1 MKKLLI
7 MFAAAMMLLGG
18 QSANAA
24 ISLTYVGD
32 YNNNNKLVDGNRN
45 QKWEGNAGNDMWCI
59 FKTSVP
65 IKATSY
71 TLTTGGDNATHGG
84 RNWKNWTVFGGN
96 FANDNAAKAAARST
110 EGGWVALDIREND
123 DILQDQ
129 NTTDF
134 DFTMTNP
141 DSEHF
146 YTYYLV
152 KVTANKGANWMQM
165 GEFAFKN
172 YIVDTSAYDGVIA
185 SAKSFNTSNADAA
198 LQTEYANLIGTLD
211 DLKAAAAISSDFN
224 DLDAALANV
233 NTLQGYINSY
243 ASANYA
249 ILSTIGETWSD
260 GAAANLLDGK
270 KNTKWGGNFTSGNIV
285 WRLKAGII
293 PLYYQLTSGADTGNN
308 TGRNWKSWAIYGGN
322 FSSVLD
328 ATADATTGWVELY
341 STEDGGMTT
350 ESSVTQD
357 FDFNGTI
364 TDSYQY
370 FMVVLRA
377 NASGDKSQMA
387 DLNIIDG
394 TTFQNNKNAA
404 LQALQDF
411 QTKYDYSEATDA
423 LKSTFNSA
431 VDAVSNST
439 YKNLDANVTA
449 AWAAEKAMADYLAS
463 DEKFGAE
470 SVNISSGLDADV
482 FTRNIPAVGDVDI
495 IEGFDNNQTGFYT
508 KTVTNTSNG
517 TTQTTNYGVPD
528 NGILQTSNGH
538 TYAFDYDNNNAVF
551 IKKGQTK
558 TLTIDGERQSKS
570 WRFYF
575 LGTASN
581 GPADMTATFNYK
593 DGTTSTA
600 EFQIYNWDTN
610 NEVTRA
616 VTVYQTGRVY
626 WGDLADGNNN
636 FRFYEIPA
644 FVDQNKVITSIS
656 LYNSGVSNG
665 NSKAMVFGFCIVGK
679 DDSAEMF
686 YMGSDGYATYVP
698 AVKDID
704 MSNFN
709 EDDLAAYT
717 VKVQSGYAK
726 LTKVTQIPQGSA
738 VVMKGSAGSY
748 KLPYTTDADALTDN
762 DLKASDG
769 SVKGDGSTIYALAKK
784 ANGVGFYPVG
794 NDVTI
799 PEGKAYLEVATNT
812 GGGGVKAFYGFEED
826 DATGI
831 SLMEDGISKMEDGAI
846 YNVAGQR
853 ISKMQRGINIVNG
866 KKIAVK

>member
-7 MFAAAMMLLGG
+7 IFAAAMMLLGV
-18 QSANAA
+18 QNANAA
-24 ISLTYVGD
+24 VSLTYVGD
-32 YNNNNKLVDGNRN
+32 YKNNKNLVDGNKG
-45 QKWEGNAGNDMWCI
+45 QKWEGATSDDMWCI
-59 FKTSVP
+59 FKTSLP

-71 TLTTGGDNATHGG
+71 TLTTGADCNPYTG

-96 FANDNAAKAAARST
+96 FADDNAAKAAARST
-110 EGGWVALDIREND
+110 EGGWVALDVREND

-134 DFTMTNP
+134 DFTMNNP
-141 DSEHF
+141 DTQNY

-152 KVTANKGANWMQM
+152 KVTATKDAPWMQM
-165 GEFAFKN
+165 GEFAFKD
-172 YIVDTSAYDGVIA
+172 YTVDTSAYDAVI
-185 SAKSFNTSNADAA
+185 SNAKNFNTSAADAA
-198 LQTEYANLIGTLD
+198 LQTEYAALVGTLD
-211 DLKAAAAISSDFN
+211 DLKAAASASGDFET
-224 DLDAALANV
+224 LDAAIANV
-233 NTLQGYINSY
+233 NKLQGYINSY

-249 ILSTIGETWSD
+249 VLSTVGETWGD
-260 GAAANLLDGK
+260 GVAENLLDGNK
-270 KNTKWGGNFTSGNIV
+270 GTKWGGNFSSGNVV
-285 WRLKAGII
+285 WRLKAGIV
-293 PLYYQLTSGADTGNN
+293 PLYYQLTAAGDTGNN
-308 TGRNWKSWAIYGGN
+308 TYRNWKSWAIYGGN
-322 FSSVLD
+322 FSRALD

-350 ESSVTQD
+350 QNGVTQD

-370 FMVVLRA
+370 FKVVLISTTEPNRGQA
-377 NASGDKSQMA
+377 QMA
-387 DLNIIDG
+387 DLNIIDE
-394 TTFQNNKNAA
+394 TEFNNMKAA
-404 LQALQDF
+404 ELEKLNF
-411 QTKYDYSEATDA
+411 DYSEVTDE
-423 LKSTFNSA
+423 LKTPFEAA
-431 VDAVSNST
+431 VEEVRNAT
-439 YKNLDANVTA
+439 YKTLKEKVAA
-449 AWAAEKAMADYLAS
+449 AWEAEKPMADYLAS
-463 DEKFGAE
+463 DEKFGTE
-470 SVNISSGLDADV
+470 SVSISSGLDADV

-495 IEGFDNNQTGFYT
+495 IEGFDSNTTGFYT
-508 KTVTNTSNG
+508 KTVTNTADG
-517 TTQTTNYGVPD
+517 TTQTTTYGVPD

-538 TYAFDYDNNNAVF
+538 TYAFDYDNYNAVF

-610 NEVTRA
+610 NDVTNA
-616 VTVYQTGRVY
+616 ATVYRTGRVY
-626 WGDLADGNNN
+626 WGGLADDNNN

-644 FVDQNKVITSIS
+644 FVDQNKVIKSIS

-679 DDSAEMF
+679 DDTAEMF
-686 YMGSDGYATYVP
+686 YMGGDGYATYVP
-698 AVKDID
+698 AVKNID

-709 EDDLAAYT
+709 EEDLAAYT

-748 KLPYTTDADALTDN
+748 KLPYTTDAVALTDN

-769 SVKGDGSTIYALAKK
+769 TVTGGEGIYALAKK
-784 ANGVGFYPVG
+784 TNGVGFYPVAET
-794 NDVTI
+794 VTI
-799 PEGKAYLEVATNT
+799 PEGKAYLIVSGGEV
-812 GGGGVKAFYGFEED
+812 KPFYGFEED

-831 SLMEDGISKMEDGAI
+831 SLTPALSSREGEIF
-846 YNVAGQR
+846 NLAGQR
-853 ISKMQRGINIVNG
+853 MSKAQKGINIING
-866 KKIAVK
+866 KKILK

>member
-1 MKKLLI
+1 MKKPLI

-18 QSANAA
+18 QSANAIVYTA
-24 ISLTYVGD
+24 LSGS
-32 YNNNNKLVDGNRN
+32 N
-45 QKWEGNAGNDMWCI
+45 WNAGEGPAKLFDGTTDTKWGTSDDDPYVV
-59 FKTSVP
+59 FKTSKP
-65 IKATSY
+65 IKPTAY
-71 TLTTGGDNATHGG
+71 ELVIANDTHSNTG
-84 RNWKNWTVFGGN
+84 RNWKNWKIYAGN
-96 FANDNAAKAAARST
+96 FASEADAVRNAS
-110 EGGWVALDIREND
+110 GWVMIDSKENQTLPTEQFATQSLSLSETVGDFYSYFRIEIEALAGSWSDYCQMDGFTFTTYTEAAYD
-123 DILQDQ
+123 DVI
-129 NTTDF
+129 N
-134 DFTMTNP
+134 
-141 DSEHF
+141 S
-146 YTYYLV
+146 
-152 KVTANKGANWMQM
+152 A
-165 GEFAFKN
+165 KN
-172 YIVDTSAYDGVIA
+172 FDTSNG
-185 SAKSFNTSNADAA
+185 DAA
-198 LQTEYANLIGTLD
+198 LQNEYAALVGSLD
-211 DLKAAAAISSDFN
+211 ALKAAAAASSNFDA
-224 DLDAALANV
+224 LDAAIANV
-233 NTLQGYINSY
+233 YKLQGYIYSY
-243 ASANYA
+243 ATANYA
-249 ILSTIGETWSD
+249 VLSTVGETWGD
-260 GAAANLLDGK
+260 GVAANLLDGK
-270 KNTKWGGNFTSGNIV
+270 PGTKWGGNFSSGNIV

-404 LQALQDF
+404 IQALQDF
-411 QTKYDYSEATDA
+411 KTKYDYSEATDA
-423 LKSTFNSA
+423 LKSTFNTA
-431 VDAVSNST
+431 VEAVGAST
-439 YKNLDANVTA
+439 YKNLEANVAA
-449 AWAAEKAMADYLAS
+449 AWAAEKDMADYVAS

-482 FTRNIPAVGDVDI
+482 FTRNIPAKGDEDI
-495 IEGFDNNQTGFYT
+495 FEGFDNNTTGFYT

-517 TTQTTNYGVPD
+517 TTQTTTYGVPD

-538 TYAFDYDNNNAVF
+538 TYAFDYDHKNAVF
-551 IKKGQTK
+551 ITKGQTK
-558 TLTIDGERQSKS
+558 TLTIDGGRQSKS

-581 GPADMTATFNYK
+581 GPADMTATFHYQDN
-593 DGTTSTA
+593 TTSTA

-610 NEVTRA
+610 NETTRA

-626 WGDLADGNNN
+626 NGSLNDNNNN
-636 FRFYEIPA
+636 FRFFEIPA

-656 LYNSGVSNG
+656 LHNSGETKA

-679 DDSAEMF
+679 DDTAEMF
-686 YMGSDGYATYVP
+686 YLGSDGYATYVP

-704 MSNFN
+704 MSHFN

-748 KLPYTTDADALTDN
+748 KLPYTTDAVALTDN
-762 DLKASDG
+762 DLKASNG
-769 SVKGDGSTIYALAKK
+769 TKTGGEGIYALAKK
-784 ANGVGFYPVG
+784 VNGVGFYPV
-794 NDVTI
+794 DASVTI
-799 PEGKAYLEVATNT
+799 PEGKAYLEVATN
-812 GGGGVKAFYGFEED
+812 GGVKAFYGFEED

-831 SLMEDGISKMEDGAI
+831 SLMEDGRSKMEDGAI

-853 ISKMQRGINIVNG
+853 ISKMQKGINIVNG
-866 KKIAVK
+866 KKILK